1 MTGGGLVS
9 APVLRPPDPA
19 PDSTVFAY
27 RLKSAATVATRFF
40 QRWMVF
46 ERPATCRFAVTARS
60 KGCGASEVPQTGQN
74 ISRNGWRRNLLLF
87 GLNRVCTLRE
97 RLFRTELAHVRRSSD
112 CALRQVLAR

>member
-60 KGCGASEVPQTGQN
+60 KGCGRA
-74 ISRNGWRRNLLLF
+74 RYRK
-87 GLNRVCTLRE
+87 RVRTFRE
-97 RLFRTELAHVRRSSD
+97 TDGDVTYYFLA
-112 CALRQVLAR
+112 